1 TVFAL
6 IIMLAFSNALAWI
19 FAIVGMAAQSAEAAQ
34 AIAFPVLAP
43 LVFASTA
50 FVSAQNMPA
59 PLKWFAE
66 HQPVS
71 IVIDAVR
78 SLTYGGPFHDP
89 EKVLAAIIWTVAI
102 IAVAAPFAV
111 RIYRRKV

>member
-1 TVFAL
+1 
-6 IIMLAFSNALAWI
+6 
-19 FAIVGMAAQSAEAAQ
+19 
-34 AIAFPVLAP
+34 

-50 FVSAQNMPA
+50 FVSADSMPG

-71 IVIDAVR
+71 ILIDAVR
-78 SLTYGGPFHDP
+78 SLTYGGIFHDP
-89 EKVLAAIIWTVAI
+89 EKVLAAVIWTVGI
-102 IAVAAPFAV
+102 IAVAAPIAV